1 MPLIK
6 SISGLRATLK
16 DSLFPQIISDYT
28 AAFAELQGE
37 GEIVVGRDGRPSGEW
52 VEKIVIGT
60 LLAYGRKVR
69 VIGVVPTPTVQLEV
83 EYSDAVGGIAITA
96 SHNPEQWNGLKF
108 LDNTGVFLNK
118 EQNEKLWDIIE
129 YKKYSFSNSIYSI
142 KETYDKNAISNH
154 IESVINNTVLKNKNI
169 KKKIKDRKFKIVVD
183 AVNAS
188 GSVIVPTLLEMLGCE
203 VIGLHTDESGI
214 FPHTPEPLPINLN
227 GLSDAVKEHNADMGI
242 AVDPDADR
250 LVLIDENGEA
260 IGEEKTIAIA
270 AQNAF
275 RNYNKAGGYSKT
287 AVVNLSTSKMVEDI
301 ADEFGFEVFRSPVG
315 EINVV
320 NMMKEK
326 NSLIGGEGSGGVIL
340 PASHYGRDS
349 LSGIALLL
357 AELVQSDSSLSELS
371 NDLPSYHMFK
381 YKKEVKYEINSIFSE
396 ILQKY
401 KNIKH
406 VTTDGIRLDF
416 EDKWAHI
423 RASNTE
429 PIVRIITEAKIK
441 EDAEQLAHIF
451 LKMF

>member
-16 DSLFPQIISDYT
+16 DSLLPQMISDYT

-52 VEKIVIGT
+52 LEKIVIGT
-60 LLAYGRKVR
+60 LLAYGRRVR
-69 VIGVVPTPTVQLEV
+69 VIGIVPTPTVQLEV

-108 LDNTGVFLNK
+108 LDKTGVFLNK
-118 EQNEKLWDIIE
+118 EQNEKLWDIVENI
-129 YKKYSFSNSIYSI
+129 KYSFSNSIYSI
-142 KETYDKNAISNH
+142 KETYDKNAIYNH
-154 IESVINNTVLKNKNI
+154 IDSVIQNTVLQNKNI
-169 KKKIKDRKFKIVVD
+169 QKKIKERQFKIVVD

-188 GSVIVPTLLEMLGCE
+188 GSVIVPKLLNQLGCS
-203 VIGLHTDESGI
+203 VIGLYTDESGL
-214 FPHTPEPLPINLN
+214 FPHTPEPLPANLTS
-227 GLSDAVKEHNADMGI
+227 LSEAVVKRNADIGI

-270 AQNAF
+270 ARNAF
-275 RNYNKAGGYSKT
+275 RNYNIICGYSKN
-287 AVVNLSTSKMVEDI
+287 AVVNLSTSKMIEDI
-301 ADEFGFEVFRSPVG
+301 AAEFDFKIFRSPVG

-320 NMMKEK
+320 NLMKEK

-340 PASHYGRDS
+340 PACHYGRDS

-357 AELVQSDSSLSELS
+357 AELVQTDLTLSELS
-371 NDLPSYHMFK
+371 KELPSYNMQK
-381 YKKEVKYEINSIFSE
+381 YKKEVNADINLIFSE
-396 ILQKY
+396 IIEKY
-401 KNIKH
+401 KEIKH
-406 VTTDGIRLDF
+406 VKTDGIRLDF
-416 EDKWAHI
+416 DDKWVHI

-429 PIVRIITEAKIK
+429 PIVRIITEAKTK
-441 EDAEQLAHIF
+441 EDAEQLAQIF
-451 LKMF
+451 IKMF